1 MRMLTLVVI
10 GASLLSASITYA
22 EADEVGTG
30 LRLSVR
36 DGRLLL
42 VGAAFMGD
50 QKPTVVRDGPIPGV
64 GALVSSGG
72 AQVITLKLNRPIGEQ
87 ACISFWFRT
96 DTWYQSGI
104 GRETVRRELL
114 EITGIGK
121 CYFVQDAA
129 DCLLGWDW
137 EQSRVKGVDWMGT
150 YIPELPGPE
159 WYHLVYTWDAK
170 RGLFDAYINGIP
182 QRMAGINV
190 KPWEMR
196 SSDYAVLH
204 LGPICM
210 ADVTIEH
217 DYLPP
222 EQVARDVPIRYRGRR
237 AEILGVYPHRKLPAI
252 EKRRGRLLYECAL
265 DENSVKDWVME
276 GPGIV
281 SFEDGW
287 MRISSPLVDGEPKGH
302 IVYWCPKDFPN
313 RFIAEW
319 ETQILSSHGL
329 CIVFFAAKGVKGED
343 IFDKSLPPRDGTF
356 QQYTVGRINSYHISY
371 YANTP
376 NNPGRSTSNLR
387 KNSGFYLIANGPPG
401 IPAGDTNPHKVRLI
415 KDDARIMFEVDGHV
429 IIDYTDDGKRYG
441 SPHGGGKIGFRQMQ
455 WTVARYRNLRVWEL
469 KPAESATSNRSSRS

>member
-1 MRMLTLVVI
+1 MIRMLAFVVVGI
-10 GASLLSASITYA
+10 CLLSIPRICVGV
-22 EADEVGTG
+22 DENVTG

-36 DGRLLL
+36 DGRLSLAGAVF
-42 VGAAFMGD
+42 VGD
-50 QKPTVVRDGPIPGV
+50 RKPAIVQDGPIPGV
-64 GALVSSGG
+64 GALVSSGS
-72 AQVITLKLNRPIGEQ
+72 AQKITLKLSRPIGEQ
-87 ACISFWFRT
+87 ACISFWIRT
-96 DTWYQSGI
+96 DAWYRSGV
-104 GRETVRRELL
+104 GREIIRRELL
-114 EITGIGK
+114 EISGIGK

-137 EQSRVKGVDWMGT
+137 EQSRIKGVDWMGT

-170 RGLFDAYINGIP
+170 RGLFDAYINGTP
-182 QRMAGINV
+182 QRTAGINL
-190 KPWEMR
+190 KPWDMKL
-196 SSDYAVLH
+196 SKSVVLH
-204 LGPICM
+204 LGPVQM
-210 ADVTIEH
+210 ADVTIKN

-222 EQVARDVPIRYRGRR
+222 EQVIRCLPAHYRGRR
-237 AEILGVYPHRKLPAI
+237 AEILGVYPNRKSPAI
-252 EKRRGRLLYECAL
+252 EGRRGRLMYECAL
-265 DENSVKDWVME
+265 DNENSTKDWIME

-287 MRISSPLVDGEPKGH
+287 MRMSSRLVGGEPKGH

-329 CIVFFAAKGVKGED
+329 CIVFFAAKGTNGED

-401 IPAGDTNPHKVRLI
+401 IPAGDTSSHKIRLI
-415 KDDARIMFEVDGHV
+415 KDDARIIFEVDGRV

-441 SPHGGGKIGFRQMQ
+441 LPYVDGKIGFRQMQ

-469 KPAESATSNRSSRS
+469 KPTKLNTSIR